1 MFQFISI
8 IALFEKELSDFLRLR
23 LINKGCNDVIQN
35 IFFNL
40 EVGDALYPRRSFI
53 PIGKCWS
60 CSARGNDVEQR
71 VFMMDDPPRRTVVVC
86 DRWKCRMIALF
97 SKLEDIYIYD
107 KFVYFY
113 PSIED
118 NTYIIPRSNPKTKTM
133 GKIAKNF
140 NDIVIFRHEQYYVYV
155 EWIEDKQTYRKLVPI
170 KLFTAINNISQTF
183 KIRSICQRL
192 NVSNEDFKNNI
203 I

>member
-1 MFQFISI
+1 MNKVGNISVKKT
-8 IALFEKELSDFLRLR
+8 LYDDSFLNSRLELKIS
-23 LINKGCNDVIQN
+23 
-35 IFFNL
+35 
-40 EVGDALYPRRSFI
+40 
-53 PIGKCWS
+53 
-60 CSARGNDVEQR
+60 GNDIDHIIVNTL
-71 VFMMDDPPRRTVVVC
+71 RRICLTNIPV
-86 DRWKCRMIALF
+86 
-97 SKLEDIYIYD
+97 YIYD

-155 EWIEDKQTYRKLVPI
+155 EWIENKQTYRKLVPI